1 MPVQTA
7 YTAEHAA
14 AFEGQRSN
22 LGLTNITSR
31 VAQGGDIP
39 FGRAVVRG
47 TADNQAKLPTGAS
60 QGFLGITEMTTAWAE
75 NSSDLHLYPEY
86 REMNIIDFGE
96 IWVYTEQ
103 SVVPGD
109 AVYFRHTA
117 DTAPLDIVG
126 RFRKDSSGGDAEL
139 ITGAAFQTTAAA
151 GGIAKVKM
159 DAPGVGV
166 LLAPDSSE
174 TLTVAGAASVDTGI
188 TYFDST
194 AGAMAVTLADGTEGQ
209 RKTLMMLVD
218 GGDVVVTPANY
229 ANDTT
234 ITFNDAFDACELL
247 FTGSQ
252 WHLVA
257 AIGTIGRGIDAGVV
271 TITTTGAI
279 GLAYN
284 VVFFDTTGGA
294 IAASLA
300 DGVAGQRMTMKML
313 VDGATDVTMTPDNF
327 LDGNDITFDDVGDSC
342 ELLFDGTNWG
352 VVGTPTAT
360 VA

>member
-1 MPVQTA
+1 MPVQTT
-7 YTAEHAA
+7 YEAEHAA
-14 AFEGQRSN
+14 AFEGQKAN
-22 LGLTNITSR
+22 LGLANITSK
-31 VAQGGDIP
+31 VAQGSDVP

-60 QGFLGITEMTTAWAE
+60 QGFLGITELTSAWSE
-75 NSSDLHLYPEY
+75 NASDLHLYSEN
-86 REMNIIDFGE
+86 REMNILDFGE

-117 DTAPLDIVG
+117 DTAPLDVIG
-126 RFRKDSSGGDAEL
+126 RFRKDASGGDAEL
-139 ITGAAFQTTAAA
+139 IVGASFETTTAA
-151 GGIAKVKM
+151 GGLAKLKM
-159 DAPGVGV
+159 DAPGTGV

-174 TLTVAGAASVDTGI
+174 TLVAAGAASVDTSI

-209 RKTLMMLVD
+209 IKTLSMLVD

-229 ANDTT
+229 ANGTT
-234 ITFNDAFDACELL
+234 ITFNDAFDTCRLR
-247 FTGSQ
+247 FTGSS
-252 WHLVA
+252 WYLEDS
-257 AIGTIGRGIDAGVV
+257 IGVDKGIV
-271 TITTTGAI
+271 TITATGAI
-279 GLAYN
+279 GLAYDIA
-284 VVFFDTTGGA
+284 FFDTTGGA

-300 DGVAGQRMTMKML
+300 DGVAGQRLTAKML
-313 VDGATDVTMTPDNF
+313 VDGATDVIITPDNF
-327 LDGNDITFDDVGDSC
+327 LDGTNITLDDVGDSC

-352 VVGTPTAT
+352 VIGTPTGT